1 MCRMQLSRRRRA
13 LPPSPAAQ
21 AVLTSGAASARVLP
35 VPSDASEPG
44 RQPAATADP
53 RGYCRANLRRGQVR
67 RPRLA
72 PSAAAAAIA
81 QAAADRVGLAA
92 AAARIEAPAQ
102 ASHARLRVLLQTARR
117 RDSSAPHLRLT
128 YRSPRALQSERRG
141 RSVSTARRALADCAA
156 PPRAAVLLLWQ
167 QAAPRSALSA
177 WRGSPQSSQRC
188 APAPPQPWTIRKT
201 TPSGPRRAVGHANL
215 RCGRSFACAWLLEQ
229 RCSALSLGCRWWKH
243 A

>member
-1 MCRMQLSRRRRA
+1 M
-13 LPPSPAAQ
+13 
-21 AVLTSGAASARVLP
+21 
-35 VPSDASEPG
+35 
-44 RQPAATADP
+44 
-53 RGYCRANLRRGQVR
+53 
-67 RPRLA
+67 
-72 PSAAAAAIA
+72 
-81 QAAADRVGLAA
+81 
-92 AAARIEAPAQ
+92 
-102 ASHARLRVLLQTARR
+102 
-117 RDSSAPHLRLT
+117 
-128 YRSPRALQSERRG
+128 
-141 RSVSTARRALADCAA
+141 
-156 PPRAAVLLLWQ
+156 VLLLWQ